1 MRNNNTP
8 DTLGKRRYIN
18 PNIEKTMISIIVVV
32 FESVLVEVDESA
44 SFEDFKNKFI

>member
-1 MRNNNTP
+1 
-8 DTLGKRRYIN
+8 
-18 PNIEKTMISIIVVV
+18 MITIIVVA